1 MESTFGILSCL
12 PLLIIILY
20 FSFHKR
26 INNKLDSQEK
36 NIIKRTML
44 TFIKMLSLITL
55 NEKAIIYEK

>member
-20 FSFHKR
+20 FSLHKR

-55 NEKAIIYEK
+55 NEKAIKYEK